1 MAISKSEAKKRA
13 DAALKKKG
21 YQVKLTDN
29 WLVISGGGKRVEEQ
43 VK

>member
-1 MAISKSEAKKRA
+1 MAISKKEAKRRA
-13 DAALKKKG
+13 DEALKKKG

-29 WLVISGGGKRVEEQ
+29 WLVITGGGKRVEEQ